1 MTTKKGDL
9 MAFVRLDDA
18 VSTVE
23 VVVFSSAY
31 AAAREHLYEDRVL
44 VVKGRVDRRE
54 EGETKVVALEVTP
67 FDAVPLTGEVRV
79 QRRRPH
85 DAGLVHRRARPRDP
99 RLPRH
104 QPGRRRDAAPPT
116 GRARL
121 RLGPAYRVQPAP
133 DFFAEVRVLGGE
145 AQYV

>member
-1 MTTKKGDL
+1 
-9 MAFVRLDDA
+9 
-18 VSTVE
+18 
-23 VVVFSSAY
+23 
-31 AAAREHLYEDRVL
+31 VL

-79 QRRRPH
+79 RV
-85 DAGLVHRRARPRDP
+85 DARTTPASFIDGL
-99 RLPRH
+99 
-104 QPGRRRDAAPPT
+104 
-116 GRARL
+116 GRAIRDFPGTSPVVVEMSTADGPRRL

>member
-1 MTTKKGDL
+1 

-18 VSTVE
+18 VSQVE
-23 VVVFSSAY
+23 VVVFNSAY
-31 AAAREHLYEDRVL
+31 AASREHLFEDRVL

-67 FDAVPLTGEVRV
+67 FDEVPLTGEVRRA
-79 QRRRPH
+79 RRRAHGAAPSFV
-85 DAGLVHRRARPRDP
+85 DGLGRAIRDFP
-99 RLPRH
+99 GE
-104 QPGRRRDAAPPT
+104 QPGRRRDRAPPR

-121 RLGPAYRVQPAP
+121 RLGPGLPVRPAP

-145 AQYV
+145 AQLV

>member
-1 MTTKKGDL
+1 

-23 VVVFSSAY
+23 VVVFNSAY
-31 AAAREHLYEDRVL
+31 VAAREHLYEDRVL

-79 QRRRPH
+79 RV
-85 DAGLVHRRARPRDP
+85 DARTTPASFIDGL
-99 RLPRH
+99 
-104 QPGRRRDAAPPT
+104 
-116 GRARL
+116 GRAIRDFPGTSPVVVEMSTADGPRRL